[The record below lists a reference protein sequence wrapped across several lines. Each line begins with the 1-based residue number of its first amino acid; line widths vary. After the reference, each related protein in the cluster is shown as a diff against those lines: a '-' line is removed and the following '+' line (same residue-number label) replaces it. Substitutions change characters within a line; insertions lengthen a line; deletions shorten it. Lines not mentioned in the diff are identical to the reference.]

1 MLIIILVV
9 AVLVALPI
17 YMWRRHGWN
26 MISES
31 TSTLMELVRSMMP

>member
-1 MLIIILVV
+1 MLIIILLAV
-9 AVLVALPI
+9 VLVGLPV

-31 TSTLMELVRSMMP
+31 ASTLMELVRSMMP